1 MIRKIDH
8 IAIAVRDLAAALR
21 FWEET
26 LGLKATGTE
35 VVEEQ
40 KVRVAFLPV
49 GESKIELL
57 EPTDPEGPVGKFL
70 ARSGE
75 GVHHIALRVDDVS
88 AELAR
93 LKGLGVRLIDEEPR
107 RGAGGARI
115 AFIHPKA
122 TLGVLLELCQRD
134 EGGLE

>member
-8 IAIAVRDLAAALR
+8 IAIAVRDLAAALK

-49 GESKIELL
+49 GESKLELL

-75 GVHHIALRVDDVS
+75 GIHHIALRVDDLS

-107 RGAGGARI
+107 CGAGGARI

-134 EGGLE
+134 EGGLK